1 VASAYLYTVGK
12 ARFALLQVTDEV
24 AAESAIEALNGSEL
38 FGREL
43 IVNWATKQRPV
54 RVKVRLSI

>member
-1 VASAYLYTVGK
+1 
-12 ARFALLQVTDEV
+12 VTDEV